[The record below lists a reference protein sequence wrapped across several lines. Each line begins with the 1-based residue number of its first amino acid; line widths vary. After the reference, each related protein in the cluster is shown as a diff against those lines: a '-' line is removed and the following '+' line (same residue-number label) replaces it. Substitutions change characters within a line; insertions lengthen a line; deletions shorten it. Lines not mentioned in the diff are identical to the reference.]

1 MKRAKQVKVENKTLQ
16 EMTFEE
22 LQERFDYTAKARN
35 FAEGNSLS
43 NPVTIMSLNM
53 SLDRIRNELRR
64 RTS

>member
-1 MKRAKQVKVENKTLQ
+1 MKKKQPVRVENKTLQ

-22 LQERFDYTAKARN
+22 LQERFDYTARARN
-35 FAEGNSLS
+35 LAECSSLS